1 MIYECTDCSNCASF
15 NFGYRVFCMQASLPP
30 DEVCKYFPVGDMDAE
45 RCDCF
50 EEGEPE
56 NFYAINVFTK
66 AEKFSEEKYGD
77 VTYQGI
83 RDWVEE
89 NTIRKNR

>member
-15 NFGYRVFCMQASLPP
+15 DFGYRVYCMQASLPAE
-30 DEVCKYFPVGDMDAE
+30 EVCKYFPVGDMDAE

-56 NFYAINVFTK
+56 HFGMKQIGEY
-66 AEKFSEEKYGD
+66 EKFSEEKYGD
-77 VTYQGI
+77 ITYQSV
-83 RDWVEE
+83 REWVELHSL
-89 NTIRKNR
+89 RKPKK